1 MNLSD
6 VTKTKSVRKAKKRV
20 GRGPSS
26 GAGKTA
32 NRGTSG
38 FYSGTGNRMSATLEG
53 GQMPLFRRLPRRGF
67 NNKDFETVFTP
78 VNLRAI
84 ESHFSDGEEVSFETL
99 KSRGL
104 VDKRRDG
111 IKILAGGELTKKL
124 TVRAAAISKSARQ
137 KVEKAGGS
145 VVLTGEAGQPE
156 AEPKTD
162 GEKSESGDK

>member
-6 VTKTKSVRKAKKRV
+6 VTKTKSPRKSKNRV

-26 GAGKTA
+26 GAGKTS

-38 FYSGTGNRMSATLEG
+38 FYSGTGNRMNATLEG

-67 NNKDFETVFTP
+67 NNKNYETLFTP
-78 VNLRAI
+78 VNLRTL
-84 ESHFSDGEEVSFETL
+84 ETGFTDGDEVSYESL

-111 IKILAGGELTKKL
+111 IKILGTGELTKKL
-124 TVRAAAISKSARQ
+124 TVRAAAISKSARD

-145 VVLTGEAGQPE
+145 VILTGEADQS
-156 AEPKTD
+156 ASEPKD
-162 GEKSESGDK
+162 DAKPESGE